1 MIALFTDFGADGPYV
16 GQMKAALLR
25 HGAKDVPVVD
35 LLHSATPFDALLN
48 AHLLAALVQ
57 DLPIGSVIL
66 AVVDAGVGSRR
77 EALAIEAEGRWL
89 VGPDNGLLS
98 VAAARRG
105 NSRAWRI
112 AWRPQ
117 QLSASFHGRDLF
129 APIAARLAI
138 GRIEAGML
146 APPAAPP
153 VEFGTADLPRI
164 IYVDRYGNAMTG
176 LRADA
181 LGAGTAIR
189 VRGRTIARAR
199 VFSEVADG
207 SLFWYANSIGL
218 AEIAANRASAAA
230 LLDLAPGTAI
240 EVASV

>member
-112 AWRPQ
+112 AWRPG

-129 APIAARLAI
+129 APIAARLAT

-146 APPAAPP
+146 APLAVPP
-153 VEFGTADLPRI
+153 VDFGAADLPRI
-164 IYVDRYGNAMTG
+164 VYLDRYGNAMTG
-176 LRADA
+176 LPANG
-181 LGAGTAIR
+181 LGASARIR
-189 VRGRTIARAR
+189 VSGRCIAHAR
-199 VFSEVADG
+199 VFSEVAEG
-207 SLFWYANSIGL
+207 ALFWYENSIGL
-218 AEIAANRASAAA
+218 AEIAANRASAGA
-230 LLDLAPGTAI
+230 LLDLAPGAAI
-240 EVASV
+240 EVVGN